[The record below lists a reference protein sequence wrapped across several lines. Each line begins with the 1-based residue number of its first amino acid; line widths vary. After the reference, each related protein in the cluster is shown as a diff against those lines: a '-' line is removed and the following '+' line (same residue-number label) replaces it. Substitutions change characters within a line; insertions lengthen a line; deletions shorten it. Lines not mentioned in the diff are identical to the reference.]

1 MNSARLSII
10 WKRGLVIFTWN
21 NIPRW
26 CAPVERSRALP
37 ARSIPKFIMPHL
49 PLWNRGM
56 LPPLPVLTLCHSKF
70 HRNETFGFPWNWTS
84 ELFINFP
91 CNNVFHLF
99 ILLFFSFFFFCFLSC
114 LFSRS
119 FIDKDYILRSN
130 ILFTSTNKFSI

>member
-84 ELFINFP
+84 ELFINFR